1 MYSVED
7 AETVFHYYQ
16 EHKLVILGNEV
27 AVNFSRYERLVRP
40 KEQSASQCVLL
51 VSIICC
57 DNSTLPL
64 RLFYTVGYLPIS
76 HFQICSRFGCVERI
90 RMFIHQ
96 AGPQALVQ
104 YTHLYD
110 CIRAKGELEKVTF
123 MLGSH
128 RYAFEVQF
136 SKLKELVIHKNN
148 NYSRDFL
155 LCPLGP
161 CSISDTADPSLLPFS
176 SRSSLQS
183 RDSLSSAL
191 SDMESLS
198 SGDSPR
204 LQDHRALCSGAALL
218 RQVAAESVW
227 DASMAMGLEDTHA
240 ALLRGG
246 NESVRK
252 YVLVGFARMMP
263 ISDLVD
269 LLYGIDI
276 KYAEYQPEHG
286 GYAVVIFGKSEWS
299 DAMLASYLSNNPVD
313 GRVIRLRSASEAVPM
328 WGENGPSETLV

>member
-1 MYSVED
+1 MYSTED
-7 AETVFHYYQ
+7 AETVFHYFQ

-27 AVNFSRYERLVRP
+27 AINFSRYERLVRP
-40 KEQSASQCVLL
+40 KEQSASQCILL

-64 RLFYTVGYLPIS
+64 RLFYTVCVFPS
-76 HFQICSRFGCVERI
+76 THVQICSRFGCVERI

-104 YTHLYD
+104 YAHLYD

-123 MLGSH
+123 TMGSH

-155 LCPLGP
+155 LYPLGP
-161 CSISDTADPSLLPFS
+161 CSLSDTVDPSLLPFS

-183 RDSLSSAL
+183 RDSLSSVL
-191 SDMESLS
+191 SDTESLG

-218 RQVAAESVW
+218 RQVAAESTW
-227 DASMAMGLEDTHA
+227 DESLAMGLEDTHA
-240 ALLRGG
+240 ALFRGG

-276 KYAEYQPEHG
+276 KYAEYQAEHG

-328 WGENGPSETLV
+328 WGENGPSATLV

>member
-1 MYSVED
+1 
-7 AETVFHYYQ
+7 
-16 EHKLVILGNEV
+16 
-27 AVNFSRYERLVRP
+27 
-40 KEQSASQCVLL
+40 
-51 VSIICC
+51 
-57 DNSTLPL
+57 
-64 RLFYTVGYLPIS
+64 
-76 HFQICSRFGCVERI
+76 
-90 RMFIHQ
+90 MFIHQ

-104 YTHLYD
+104 YAHLYD

-123 MLGSH
+123 TMGSH

-155 LCPLGP
+155 LYPLSG
-161 CSISDTADPSLLPFS
+161 SGESDAALFS
-176 SRSSLQS
+176 RPSLQS
-183 RDSLSSAL
+183 CDSLSSAL
-191 SDMESLS
+191 SDTESLG

-218 RQVAAESVW
+218 RQVTVDNPW
-227 DASMAMGLEDTHA
+227 DATMMGLDDTHA
-240 ALLRGG
+240 ALFRSG

-299 DAMLASYLSNNPVD
+299 DAMLTSYLSNNPVD

-328 WGENGPSETLV
+328 WGESGPSATLL